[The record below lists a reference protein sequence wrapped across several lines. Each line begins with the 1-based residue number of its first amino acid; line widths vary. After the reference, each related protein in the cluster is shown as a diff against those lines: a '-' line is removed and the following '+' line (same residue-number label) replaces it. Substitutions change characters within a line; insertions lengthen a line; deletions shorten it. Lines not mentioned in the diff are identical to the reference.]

1 MFEVDD
7 GVNALNMSFDSLDT
21 EFPILD
27 SVLLILVGLDDDID
41 FGMNDAIREFILST
55 GLRIDEDDIPIIV
68 KFNYIIILFSY
79 LDFRILYIL

>member
-27 SVLLILVGLDDDID
+27 SVLLILVGVDDDID